1 VPSGISTLFL
11 GNTVSS
17 TVFFGGN
24 ASNIYMANVNSTTR
38 IAGNVTANGNIAT
51 SGSITAT
58 GNIDGGNLRTTGAI
72 SAAGNISLSGNL
84 SAGGNTILSG
94 NATAATAANGTSTTQ
109 IATTAFVADALVN
122 RIPAGVITLWSGSI
136 ISVPTGWALCNGGNG
151 TPDLRDRFIVGAGSI
166 YAVNAVGGS
175 ANAIVVDHTHTANSV
190 VSDPGH
196 SHGYTSPASTT
207 SDAAGFDTE
216 IATTAAANTA
226 TATTGITVA
235 TTVNS
240 TGSSATNANLPPYYA
255 LAYIMK
261 L

>member
-1 VPSGISTLFL
+1 LITAT
-11 GNTVSS
+11 GNIT
-17 TVFFGGN
+17 G
-24 ASNIYMANVNSTTR
+24 
-38 IAGNVTANGNIAT
+38 GNIAT
-51 SGSITAT
+51 AGSITAT
-58 GNIDGGNLRTTGAI
+58 GNITGGNIATAGSITAAGNITGGNIATAGSI
-72 SAAGNISLSGNL
+72 TAAGNISLSGNL

-207 SDAAGFDTE
+207 SDATGFDTE